1 MKKFFPTASTLAV
14 AAVLMCSQTAFAQGG
29 GTNSGAGGRT
39 DTTATDNRDDDND
52 NDYGWLG
59 LLGLAG
65 LAGLLKKPQRQVVHH
80 NDTPRT
86 NPPVR

>member
-1 MKKFFPTASTLAV
+1 MKKFFPFGSTLAV

-29 GTNSGAGGRT
+29 GTDTGAGGGT
-39 DTTATDNRDDDND
+39 GTTTRDNRDNDND
-52 NDYGWLG
+52 TDYGWLG

-65 LAGLLKKPQRQVVHH
+65 LAGLLKKPQREVVHH

>member
-1 MKKFFPTASTLAV
+1 MKKFFPFASTLAV

-29 GTNSGAGGRT
+29 TGAGGDT
-39 DTTATDNRDDDND
+39 GGGTGTTATDNRDDDND

-80 NDTPRT
+80 NDSRSH
-86 NPPVR
+86 